1 MTFLLILIILIASI
15 YIIKSQNI
23 KAAIKK
29 DIEKIIPDNQH
40 NKPQGEQHYN
50 YNREISR
57 KKPVYEPNQDKQN
70 SQIDINA
77 KDIITEIKTIFLNIV
92 AALKSDYYKLK
103 NSIKEYFKE
112 ISVGKDVKSD
122 IKHVEKT
129 VYNGSQYNQQ
139 YQHNNEPS
147 ECKVKETKTE
157 KKILSKKVYIIALI
171 VSFIISIIAYYLIT
185 SCVISY
191 IVDSHSKEEL
201 AYYAYIYGNAYG
213 YYLIDQSVAIMDA
226 IYKVVIALSVVGVIL
241 SAYFYVKKGEE
252 QKYWIICFI
261 AIGIV
266 LGTIVF
272 RQLLLSEI
280 IY

>member
-1 MTFLLILIILIASI
+1 MNQIRTS
-15 YIIKSQNI
+15 
-23 KAAIKK
+23 KA
-29 DIEKIIPDNQH
+29 NQT
-40 NKPQGEQHYN
+40 
-50 YNREISR
+50 
-57 KKPVYEPNQDKQN
+57 
-70 SQIDINA
+70 DINA

-112 ISVGKDVKSD
+112 ISVEKDV
-122 IKHVEKT
+122 KHVEKT
-129 VYNGSQYNQQ
+129 VYNGPQYNQQ
-139 YQHNNEPS
+139 YQHNNQPS

-213 YYLIDQSVAIMDA
+213 YYLIDQAVAIMDA

-241 SAYFYVKKGEE
+241 SAYFYVKKGED

>member
-1 MTFLLILIILIASI
+1 MLLLLILIIFLAL

-23 KAAIKK
+23 KNAIKK
-29 DIEKIIPDNQH
+29 DIQNIMPDKQH
-40 NKPQGEQHYN
+40 QYDRRQGEQHYH

-57 KKPVYEPNQDKQN
+57 KKPAYEPNQDKQ
-70 SQIDINA
+70 SQQTDTNA

-92 AALKSDYYKLK
+92 GALKSDYYKLK

-112 ISVGKDVKSD
+112 ISVKKDV
-122 IKHVEKT
+122 KHVEKT
-129 VYNGSQYNQQ
+129 VYNGPQYNQQ

-213 YYLIDQSVAIMDA
+213 YYLIDQAVAIMDA

-241 SAYFYVKKGEE
+241 SAYFYVKKGED

>member
-40 NKPQGEQHYN
+40 NKPKSEQHYN
-50 YNREISR
+50 YNQKISR
-57 KKPVYEPNQDKQN
+57 KKPVYEPNQDKQ
-70 SQIDINA
+70 SQQTDTNA

-92 AALKSDYYKLK
+92 GALKTDYYKLK

-112 ISVGKDVKSD
+112 ISVKKDV
-122 IKHVEKT
+122 KHVEKT
-129 VYNGSQYNQQ
+129 VYNGPQYNQQ
-139 YQHNNEPS
+139 YQHNNNEPS

-213 YYLIDQSVAIMDA
+213 YYLIDQAVAIMDA

-241 SAYFYVKKGEE
+241 SAYFYVKKGED

>member
-1 MTFLLILIILIASI
+1 MVRMLLLLILIIFLAL

-23 KAAIKK
+23 KNAIKK
-29 DIEKIIPDNQH
+29 DIQNIMPDKQH
-40 NKPQGEQHYN
+40 QYDRRQGEQHYH

-57 KKPVYEPNQDKQN
+57 KKPAYEPNQDKQ
-70 SQIDINA
+70 SQQTDTNA

-92 AALKSDYYKLK
+92 AALKTDYYKLK

-112 ISVGKDVKSD
+112 ISVKKDV
-122 IKHVEKT
+122 KHVEKT
-129 VYNGSQYNQQ
+129 VYNGPQYNQQ

-147 ECKVKETKTE
+147 ECKVKETKRE

-213 YYLIDQSVAIMDA
+213 YYLIDQAVAIMDA

-241 SAYFYVKKGEE
+241 SAYFYVKKGED

>member
-40 NKPQGEQHYN
+40 DKAQSEQHNN

-70 SQIDINA
+70 SQPDINA

-112 ISVGKDVKSD
+112 ISVGKDVK
-122 IKHVEKT
+122 HVEKT
-129 VYNGSQYNQQ
+129 VYNGPQYNQQ

-213 YYLIDQSVAIMDA
+213 YYLIDQAVAIMDA

-241 SAYFYVKKGEE
+241 SAYFYVKKGED

>member
-1 MTFLLILIILIASI
+1 MF
-15 YIIKSQNI
+15 
-23 KAAIKK
+23 
-29 DIEKIIPDNQH
+29 
-40 NKPQGEQHYN
+40 
-50 YNREISR
+50 
-57 KKPVYEPNQDKQN
+57 
-70 SQIDINA
+70 
-77 KDIITEIKTIFLNIV
+77 
-92 AALKSDYYKLK
+92 
-103 NSIKEYFKE
+103 
-112 ISVGKDVKSD
+112 
-122 IKHVEKT
+122 KHVEKT
-129 VYNGSQYNQQ
+129 VYNGPQYNQQ
-139 YQHNNEPS
+139 YQHNNQPS
-147 ECKVKETKTE
+147 QCKVKETKTE

-241 SAYFYVKKGEE
+241 SAYFYVKKGED

>member
-1 MTFLLILIILIASI
+1 MPLLIILIILLSI

-40 NKPQGEQHYN
+40 DKPQGEQHYN

-57 KKPVYEPNQDKQN
+57 KKPAYEPNQDKQ
-70 SQIDINA
+70 SQQTDINT
-77 KDIITEIKTIFLNIV
+77 KDTITEIKTIFLNIV
-92 AALKSDYYKLK
+92 DALKTDYYKLK

-129 VYNGSQYNQQ
+129 VYNGPQYNQQ
-139 YQHNNEPS
+139 YQHNNQPS

-241 SAYFYVKKGEE
+241 SAYFYVKKGED

>member
-1 MTFLLILIILIASI
+1 MIEDKASNIIITI
-15 YIIKSQNI
+15 EKYQEKSQHTNQI
-23 KAAIKK
+23 RTSKA
-29 DIEKIIPDNQH
+29 
-40 NKPQGEQHYN
+40 NKQ
-50 YNREISR
+50 
-57 KKPVYEPNQDKQN
+57 
-70 SQIDINA
+70 NA

-92 AALKSDYYKLK
+92 GALKSDYYKLK

-112 ISVGKDVKSD
+112 ISVKKDV
-122 IKHVEKT
+122 KHVEKT
-129 VYNGSQYNQQ
+129 VYNGPQYNQQ

-157 KKILSKKVYIIALI
+157 KKILSKKVYIFALI

-241 SAYFYVKKGEE
+241 SAYFYVKKGED

>member
-1 MTFLLILIILIASI
+1 MLLLLILIIFLAL

-23 KAAIKK
+23 KNAIKK
-29 DIEKIIPDNQH
+29 DIQNIMPDKQH
-40 NKPQGEQHYN
+40 QYDRRQGEQHYH

-57 KKPVYEPNQDKQN
+57 KKPAYEPNQDKQ
-70 SQIDINA
+70 SQQTDTNA

-92 AALKSDYYKLK
+92 GALKSDYYKLK

-112 ISVGKDVKSD
+112 ISVKKDV
-122 IKHVEKT
+122 KHVEKT
-129 VYNGSQYNQQ
+129 VYNGPQYNQQ
-139 YQHNNEPS
+139 YQHNNQPS

-213 YYLIDQSVAIMDA
+213 YYLIDQAVAIMDA

-241 SAYFYVKKGEE
+241 SAYFYVKKGED

>member
-40 NKPQGEQHYN
+40 DKPQGEQHYN
-50 YNREISR
+50 YNRKISR
-57 KKPVYEPNQDKQN
+57 KKPQYEPNQDKQN
-70 SQIDINA
+70 SQTDTNA

-129 VYNGSQYNQQ
+129 VYNGPQYNQQ

-147 ECKVKETKTE
+147 EYKVKETKTE

-213 YYLIDQSVAIMDA
+213 YYLIDQAVAIMDA

-241 SAYFYVKKGEE
+241 SAYFYVKKGED
-252 QKYWIICFI
+252 QKYWIICFV

>member
-40 NKPQGEQHYN
+40 DKLQSEQHYN
-50 YNREISR
+50 YNRKISR

-70 SQIDINA
+70 SQTDINA

-92 AALKSDYYKLK
+92 DALKTDYYKLK

-112 ISVGKDVKSD
+112 ISVKKDV
-122 IKHVEKT
+122 KHVEKT
-129 VYNGSQYNQQ
+129 VYNGPQYNKQ
-139 YQHNNEPS
+139 YQHNNQPS

-157 KKILSKKVYIIALI
+157 KKILSKKVYIFALI

-213 YYLIDQSVAIMDA
+213 YYLIDQAVAIMDA

-241 SAYFYVKKGEE
+241 SAYFYVKKGED
-252 QKYWIICFI
+252 QKYWIICFV

>member
-1 MTFLLILIILIASI
+1 MLLLLILIIFLAL

-23 KAAIKK
+23 KNAIKK
-29 DIEKIIPDNQH
+29 DIQNIMPDKQH
-40 NKPQGEQHYN
+40 QYDRRQGEQHYH

-57 KKPVYEPNQDKQN
+57 KKPAYEPNQDKQ
-70 SQIDINA
+70 SQQTDTNA

-92 AALKSDYYKLK
+92 AALKTDYYKLK

-112 ISVGKDVKSD
+112 ISVKKDV
-122 IKHVEKT
+122 KHVEKT
-129 VYNGSQYNQQ
+129 VYNGPQYNQQ

-147 ECKVKETKTE
+147 ECKVKETKRE

-213 YYLIDQSVAIMDA
+213 YYLIDQAVAIMDA

-241 SAYFYVKKGEE
+241 SAYFYVKKGED

>member
-1 MTFLLILIILIASI
+1 MVRMLLLLILIIFLAL

-23 KAAIKK
+23 KNAIKK
-29 DIEKIIPDNQH
+29 DIQNIMPDKQH
-40 NKPQGEQHYN
+40 QYDRRQGEQHYH

-57 KKPVYEPNQDKQN
+57 KKPAYEPNQDKQ
-70 SQIDINA
+70 SQQTDTNA

-92 AALKSDYYKLK
+92 GALKSDYYKLK

-112 ISVGKDVKSD
+112 ISVKKDV
-122 IKHVEKT
+122 KHVEKT
-129 VYNGSQYNQQ
+129 VYNGPQYNQQ

-213 YYLIDQSVAIMDA
+213 YYLIDQAVAIMDA

-241 SAYFYVKKGEE
+241 SAYFYVKKGED

>member
-1 MTFLLILIILIASI
+1 MLLLLILIIFLAL

-23 KAAIKK
+23 KNAIKK
-29 DIEKIIPDNQH
+29 DIQNIMPDKQH
-40 NKPQGEQHYN
+40 QYDRRQGEQHYH

-57 KKPVYEPNQDKQN
+57 KKPAYEPNQDKQ
-70 SQIDINA
+70 SQQTDTNA

-92 AALKSDYYKLK
+92 AALKTDYYKLK

-112 ISVGKDVKSD
+112 ISVKKDV
-122 IKHVEKT
+122 KHVEKT
-129 VYNGSQYNQQ
+129 VYNGPQYNQQ

-147 ECKVKETKTE
+147 ECKVKETKRE

-213 YYLIDQSVAIMDA
+213 YYLIDQAVAIMDA

-241 SAYFYVKKGEE
+241 SAYFYVKKGED
-252 QKYWIICFI
+252 QKYWIICFV